1 MCSREREREKER
13 TLLKLK
19 KKQKSMAYLMPYGAY
34 SVNFST
40 QGVCVLLP
48 SGAHLA
54 HFYFKEVLLAHLL
67 ADRLIIYIAF

>member
-1 MCSREREREKER
+1 
-13 TLLKLK
+13 
-19 KKQKSMAYLMPYGAY
+19 MPYGAY